1 MGAVLRQSGWFAA
14 AAVFLFIPTTFFS
27 SASSIHDGSRRGSEH
42 FSAYFLV
49 LSLRCCLI
57 PRASMTLS
65 AGGKAGCRD
74 QQVPLETLWD
84 VQDPVQ
90 PQNNQITTYSHA
102 LCRMQQHSACTA
114 HTTCK
119 STSFAST
126 TAKSHHLLL
135 AWHWEHTQHTT
146 RARLTPISLLV
157 SVSLLSMMTKRQ

>member
-49 LSLRCCLI
+49 LSPRCCLI

-90 PQNNQITTYSHA
+90 PQNDQITTYSHA
-102 LCRMQQHSACTA
+102 LCRMQQHSAWTA